1 MNQNFN
7 FADLLALIGLVQ
19 SVYLIVYIL
28 FRAGSI
34 RNVIV
39 PAMCFLVLIFSFT
52 ADFAVPRFKDSEHAD
67 LLRNF
72 LWILLPA
79 FSALLIRQVADFG
92 CLPTRAY
99 WSTLLFPLIAGIIGY
114 GLLDS
119 LDVLITLGSIS
130 GCVCFLALWVG
141 RRSFSNLREDKLTR
155 SERYWL
161 IVSFIIMNLLII
173 LLSLLNVSGYIQDND
188 FVLIRDV
195 LGIGMVYL
203 ASTSLL
209 RIYPQS
215 IKLVEKTKIEKEL
228 SKEDQDIVEKIKNL
242 LELDKVYQEPNFSRA
257 DLAREL
263 HISEANVSRIVS
275 AYFEKSLP
283 QLINELRIRDSLQ
296 LLQQTDAVM
305 TVIAEQVGFSSL
317 PTFNRVFK
325 DVMHISPS
333 EYRQANKGTK
343 KGA

>member
-7 FADLLALIGLVQ
+7 FSDVLALMGLVQ

-28 FRAGSI
+28 FRAGHI

-39 PAMCFLVLIFSFT
+39 PSMCFIILASSFT
-52 ADFAVPRFKDSEHAD
+52 ADFALPRFKDWEHAE
-67 LLRNF
+67 LIRTF
-72 LWILLPA
+72 LWMYLPA
-79 FSALLIRQVADFG
+79 FSALLIGQVADFG
-92 CLPTRAY
+92 RFPTRAY
-99 WSTLLFPLIAGIIGY
+99 WMTLLLPTVAGIIGY
-114 GLLDS
+114 GLLHRQDI
-119 LDVLITLGSIS
+119 LMTLGCVS
-130 GCVCFLALWVG
+130 GCLCFLALWAG
-141 RRSFSNLREDKLTR
+141 RRSFADLRDDKFTKN
-155 SERYWL
+155 ERYWL
-161 IVSFIIMNLLII
+161 IVSFVVTNVLII
-173 LLSLLNVSGYIQDND
+173 FSTLLNVSGYIADAD

-215 IKLVEKTKIEKEL
+215 VKLVEKVKIEKHL
-228 SKEDQDIVEKIKNL
+228 SKEDEIIVSKIKNL
-242 LELDKVYQEPNFSRA
+242 LELEKVYQEPNFSRA

-263 HISEANVSRIVS
+263 DVSEANVSRIVS
-275 AYFEKSLP
+275 GHFGKSLP

-296 LLQQTDAVM
+296 LLEQTDAGM
-305 TVIAEQVGFSSL
+305 QVIAEQVGFASL

-333 EYRQANKGTK
+333 EYRHTK
-343 KGA
+343 KET